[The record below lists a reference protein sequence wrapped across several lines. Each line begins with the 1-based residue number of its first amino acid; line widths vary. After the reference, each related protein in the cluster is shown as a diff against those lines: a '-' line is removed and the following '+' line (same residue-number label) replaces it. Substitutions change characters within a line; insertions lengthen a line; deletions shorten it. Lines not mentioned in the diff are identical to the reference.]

1 MLYATLSKKKPT
13 KKQKKTP
20 TLSTFA
26 YVDSTVNHV
35 LFLGDLF
42 LILLAHPAS

>member
-1 MLYATLSKKKPT
+1 MLYATLPKKTYQKTKKP
-13 KKQKKTP
+13 P